1 MAQFGRVSIKAGQ
14 IFVSAS
20 NTDLQ
25 VFMGI
30 VKALPSGNGTQRLP
44 PNMRASFSKRVH
56 GDLLIVQIRYH
67 YRKRKFH
74 NIQHAFEDELTNIYK
89 R

>member
-1 MAQFGRVSIKAGQ
+1 MAQFGGVSIKAGP

-44 PNMRASFSKRVH
+44 PNMRASFSERVD
-56 GDLLIVQIRYH
+56 GDLLIMCRYH
-67 YRKRKFH
+67 YRKQKFH
-74 NIQHAFEDELTNIYK
+74 KIQHTCEDEFNKHL
-89 R
+89 